1 MKSGILTPILKK
13 GKDKN
18 IPGNYRGIVVTN
30 TFSKILESIIKD
42 RLEEQLKKTQ
52 NPLQRGFTE
61 KASSKFTAF
70 ITAETIALYRKLN
83 MELEVLT
90 LDAEKAFDTVNHD
103 IMFNKLYQDG
113 VEGDMWSLMN
123 NMYKGMT
130 FKVKWDNHLTDNI
143 NIAQGI
149 RQGAKLSTTIL
160 IKFVKH
166 DVVVDCIKSFFGIQ
180 SKYFQLHIKFPIK
193 SYCFC
198 CYESRNSA
206 RCETVDP
213 LIQKI

>member
-1 MKSGILTPILKK
+1 VLLVFLYWWKL
-13 GKDKN
+13 
-18 IPGNYRGIVVTN
+18 RGIVVTN

-70 ITAETIALYRKLN
+70 ITAERIALFRKLN

-113 VEGDMWSLMN
+113 VQ
-123 NMYKGMT
+123 
-130 FKVKWDNHLTDNI
+130 HLCL
-143 NIAQGI
+143 Q
-149 RQGAKLSTTIL
+149 IL
-160 IKFVKH
+160 
-166 DVVVDCIKSFFGIQ
+166 
-180 SKYFQLHIKFPIK
+180 
-193 SYCFC
+193 
-198 CYESRNSA
+198 
-206 RCETVDP
+206 P
-213 LIQKI
+213 LVCL